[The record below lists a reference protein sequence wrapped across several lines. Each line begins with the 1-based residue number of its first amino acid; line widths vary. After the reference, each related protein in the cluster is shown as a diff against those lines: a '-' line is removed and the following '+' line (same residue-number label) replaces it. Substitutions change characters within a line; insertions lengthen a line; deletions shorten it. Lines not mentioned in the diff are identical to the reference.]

1 MTTTVHQYIERSSGK
16 VRDERLYSD
25 RLIRFIYSTVRER
38 TPFFFRALTGAAWTQ
53 FLGLMNY
60 DLHLGAKLTGNMK
73 FIKQLGVDLSEC
85 VELAESLDTARKVF
99 ERKIRY
105 WDCRPLEED
114 EAAIVSPAD
123 SRVLLGSFRDT
134 SALFIKEKFFTFD
147 ELLGDRAM
155 WQDRFRGGD
164 FAVFRLT
171 PDKYHYNHMPVA
183 GVVRD
188 LYEIDGN
195 YHSCNPGAVVE
206 LITPYS
212 KNKRVVTIIDTD
224 VPGGT
229 QCGLVAMIEVVAMM
243 IGRIK
248 QCYSETRYE
257 NPCDITPGMF
267 LRKGL
272 PKSLY
277 QPGSSTDVLL
287 FEHGRIT
294 FASDLL
300 ENMGAQVQSR
310 FSRGF
315 VQPLVETD
323 IALRSLVARRNDAAW
338 DRTTTSTSITTHY
351 TGAP

>member
-1 MTTTVHQYIERSSGK
+1 MPHTKSMATPTHQYIERATGE

-38 TPFFFRALTGAAWTQ
+38 APYFFRALTGSSWTNL
-53 FLGLMNY
+53 LGRINY
-60 DLHLGAKLTGNMK
+60 DMRLGTRLSGNMK
-73 FIKQLGVDLSEC
+73 FIEELGVDLSEC
-85 VELAESLDTARKVF
+85 VEDPQSLDTARKIF

-105 WDCRPLEED
+105 WDCRPMDED
-114 EAAIVSPAD
+114 EAIIVSPAD

-134 SALFIKEKFFTFD
+134 GALFIKEKFFAFD
-147 ELLGDRAM
+147 ELLGDRRN
-155 WQDRFRGGD
+155 WCDPLLGGD
-164 FAVFRLT
+164 YAVFRLT

-188 LYEIDGN
+188 LYEIEGS
-195 YHSCNPGAVVE
+195 YHSCNPGAVVQ

-229 QCGLVAMIEVVAMM
+229 QCGIVAMIEVVAMM

-248 QCYSETRYE
+248 QCYSEQRYDS
-257 NPCDITPGMF
+257 PIDIAPGMF
-267 LRKGL
+267 LRKGA

-287 FEHGRIT
+287 FERGRVT
-294 FASDLL
+294 FAPDLL
-300 ENMGAQVQSR
+300 KNMNAPVQSR
-310 FSRGF
+310 FSQGF

-323 IALRSLVARRNDAAW
+323 VALRSYIAT
-338 DRTTTSTSITTHY
+338 RTHRISER
-351 TGAP
+351 